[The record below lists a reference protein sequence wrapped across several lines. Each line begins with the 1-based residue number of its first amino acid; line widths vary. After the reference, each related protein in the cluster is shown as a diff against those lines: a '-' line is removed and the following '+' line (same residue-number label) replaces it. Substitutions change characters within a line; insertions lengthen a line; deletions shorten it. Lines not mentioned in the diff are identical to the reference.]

1 MLSRE
6 KSAALRQSIVRI
18 LHISSA
24 STFGGGER
32 HLADLVNALAGRGH
46 EIHVALRP
54 ASPLRETLAAL
65 PTENIITLALRNALD
80 LPSVFRL
87 SRIIRQRRIEVV
99 HAHLARDYSLAAF
112 AVRAA
117 RAQVQLVVT
126 RHVMFPLGRVHA
138 MTLAG
143 ATHVIAVSAPVARA
157 LQAQNLFPSNKIRVI
172 PNGVNVDRFASQDGN
187 FDSETFRQGIAKD
200 ARFLIGTIGELS
212 HVKGQEDFIRAAA
225 FITHGCADRIDFFLA
240 GEDSSTAG
248 QTRARLAKLA
258 NELGIGDRIHF
269 LGKRNDVPAL
279 LAALDIFVSPSRSEA
294 FGLAMVEAMV
304 ASVPVIATATEG
316 AREIITDNETGRLV
330 PVGDPEALADATLAL
345 IADVAMRAHL
355 TESARAMAIERFSID
370 RMIKAT
376 EQVYCE
382 AVAGQTKS

>member
-1 MLSRE
+1 M
-6 KSAALRQSIVRI
+6 RI

-24 STFGGGER
+24 SAFGGGER
-32 HLADLVNALAGRGH
+32 HLADLANALAGRGH

-54 ASPLRETLAAL
+54 ASPLREALAAL

-80 LPSVFRL
+80 LPSAFKL

-99 HAHLARDYSLAAF
+99 HAHLARDYPLAAF

-117 RAQVQLVVT
+117 RAQAQLIVT

-143 ATHVIAVSAPVARA
+143 ATHVIAVSAPVAHA
-157 LQAQNLFPSNKIRVI
+157 LRAQNLFPSNKIRVI
-172 PNGVNVDRFASQDGN
+172 PNGVNVERFASQDSN
-187 FDSETFRQGIAKD
+187 FDSETFRQGIVKD
-200 ARFLIGTIGELS
+200 ARFLIGAIGELS
-212 HVKGQEDFIRAAA
+212 HVKGQENFIRAAA
-225 FITHGCADRIDFFLA
+225 FIAHGCADRIDFVIA
-240 GEDSSTAG
+240 GEDPSPAG

-258 NELGIGDRIHF
+258 DELGLGDRVHF
-269 LGKRNDVPAL
+269 LGKRDDVPAL
-279 LAALDIFVSPSRSEA
+279 LAALDIFVSASRSEA
-294 FGLAMVEAMV
+294 FGLAIVEAMV
-304 ASVPVIATATEG
+304 AGVPVIATATEG
-316 AREIITDNETGRLV
+316 AREIITDNDTGRLV

-345 IADVAMRAHL
+345 IANAAARARL
-355 TESARAMAIERFSID
+355 TESARTMASERFSTD
-370 RMIKAT
+370 RMIEAT